1 MTDYIHFSENNLD
14 VYSIKLANFILGAN
28 VECESLLKELF
39 KLTEHYQS
47 LSEDEQKES
56 LENSTYVQVNAVY
69 KLDMK
74 TIFMTSKIFYFQ
86 DIYSEPFKPFK
97 YKKNKKDSRQIYN
110 AIKHDKVNHL
120 EAADL
125 ETALNMLGT
134 LFVLNSY
141 FYPELINK
149 DQDDRSKIFRGR
161 TAYIEPLFLS
171 GIDEIDKLDK
181 KEVADYF
188 ESCSYYAWIQSP
200 ELKNPRDY
208 ALREINFML
217 ENHRD
222 ETNRSLDDLLESRR
236 ESGKLYEGNEY
247 PFLLAVPVISLNN
260 GKNISMLLD
269 EAKEFYGALEQMKVP
284 K

>member
-14 VYSIKLANFILGAN
+14 VYSIKLANFILRAN
-28 VECESLLKELF
+28 VECESLLKELY

-69 KLDMK
+69 KLDK
-74 TIFMTSKIFYFQ
+74 KKIFMASEIFYFQ
-86 DIYSEPFKPFK
+86 DIYSEPFNPFK

-134 LFVLNSY
+134 LFVLNLC

-149 DQDDRSKIFRGR
+149 GQDDRSKIFRGR

-188 ESCSYYAWIQSP
+188 ESCSYYEWIQSP
-200 ELKNPRDY
+200 ELKNPRGY

-236 ESGKLYEGNEY
+236 ERGKLYEGNEY
-247 PFLLAVPVISLNN
+247 PFLLAVPVIFLNN

-269 EAKEFYGALEQMKVP
+269 EAKEFYGALEQMKVS